1 MKKRLISVLLS
12 AFLTLSAVGSSL
24 AYGAEDGIKGLQ
36 EPPAEGSTE
45 HSIIGIQE
53 EWDDLYTTELSG
65 LGETAEA
72 DTAACIIDGSYSSDT
87 VNRSCTIKEL
97 DHDLLIDAGDEDII
111 VLLDELTLDNTIRV
125 KADKG
130 SVAFF
135 IQSSLSCGGNSSG
148 IVWHELR
155 DSSIV
160 AYYQRIPVTFNSS
173 EGAEII
179 LKDKST
185 ICGCFRTP
193 HAVLDVQSEGAFI
206 VEYISEQGEGFDRV
220 YRMRPSFVGSGLFS
234 KVTDYGQS
242 FMVYCSESSKDDDG
256 IKYGD
261 ANCDSCL
268 DLADAIFIMQALAN
282 PNRYELSQ
290 QGRVNA
296 DTDGNGLTVDDA
308 LAIQLHLLT
317 VR

>member
-1 MKKRLISVLLS
+1 MKKRLTNVLAS
-12 AFLTLSAVGSSL
+12 AFLALSCVGGSF
-24 AYGAEDGIKGLQ
+24 AYGVDGGINGLQ
-36 EPPAEGSTE
+36 EPPPEGSTE
-45 HSIIGIQE
+45 HSIIGLQE
-53 EWDDLYTTELSG
+53 NYGVLYTTELSE
-65 LGETAEA
+65 LGENVEA
-72 DTAACIIDGSYSSDT
+72 DTAVCIIDGSYSSDT

-97 DHDLLIDAGDEDII
+97 SHDLLIDAGDEDII

-135 IQSSLSCGGNSSG
+135 VNGSLTCGGNSCG
-148 IVWHELR
+148 IVWNELR

-173 EGAEII
+173 EGAQIV

-193 HAVLDVQSEGAFI
+193 RADLDIQSEGAFT

-220 YRMRPSFVGSGLFS
+220 YRMRPSIIGSGLFS
-234 KVTDYGQS
+234 KVWYNGQN
-242 FMVYCSESSKDDDG
+242 FMAYCSESGKDDNG
-256 IKYGD
+256 IRYGD
-261 ANCDSCL
+261 ANCDGCL

-282 PNRYELSQ
+282 PNRYEMSQ
-290 QGRVNA
+290 QGRINA
-296 DTDGNGLTVDDA
+296 DTDSNGVTVDDA
-308 LAIQLHLLT
+308 LAIQLHLLK

>member
-1 MKKRLISVLLS
+1 MKKRLTNVLAS
-12 AFLTLSAVGSSL
+12 AFLALSCVGGSF
-24 AYGAEDGIKGLQ
+24 AYGAEGGINGLN
-36 EPPAEGSTE
+36 EPPTEGSTE
-45 HSIIGIQE
+45 HGIIGLQE
-53 EWDDLYTTELSG
+53 NYGVLYTTELSE
-65 LGETAEA
+65 LGGNAEA

-87 VNRSCTIKEL
+87 VNRSCTIREMK
-97 DHDLLIDAGDEDII
+97 HDLLIDAGDEDIT

-135 IQSSLSCGGNSSG
+135 VKGSLTCGGNSCG

-173 EGAEII
+173 EGAEIV

-193 HAVLDVQSEGAFI
+193 RADLDIQSEGAFT

-220 YRMRPSFVGSGLFS
+220 YRIRPSIIGSGLFS
-234 KVTDYGQS
+234 KVRDNGQN
-242 FMVYCSESSKDDDG
+242 FMAYCSESSRDDDG
-256 IKYGD
+256 IRYGD
-261 ANCDSCL
+261 ANCDGCL

-282 PNRYELSQ
+282 PNRYEMSQ
-290 QGRVNA
+290 QGRTNA
-296 DTDGNGLTVDDA
+296 DTDSNGVTVDDA
-308 LAIQLHLLT
+308 LAIQLHLLK